1 MPGQVRPALWRAR
14 RGAVASLPSMTAAAV
29 AMALLMTLTAVCKGV
44 DVDTRSTSTLAQ
56 PKRVLV
62 WMANPYAHGN
72 VTIDSMIAGL
82 KPNR

>member
-1 MPGQVRPALWRAR
+1 
-14 RGAVASLPSMTAAAV
+14 
-29 AMALLMTLTAVCKGV
+29 MALLMTLTAVCKGV

>member
-1 MPGQVRPALWRAR
+1 
-14 RGAVASLPSMTAAAV
+14 MTAAAV

-44 DVDTRSTSTLAQ
+44 DDVDTRSTFASTLAQ